1 MKGTQADLNWLADPK
16 VFAVN
21 RLNAYSDHSY
31 YLDIDKALNGD
42 AMELKQSLNG
52 RWYFNYAKNPN
63 ERFVDFYKEDIDCH
77 YFDMIDVPGHIQ
89 MQGYDQMQ
97 YINTLYPWDGHEKLR
112 PPHISSDDNPV
123 GSYVCYFEVNE
134 A

>member
-42 AMELKQSLNG
+42 AMELKQSLNLLIFIK
-52 RWYFNYAKNPN
+52 RILI
-63 ERFVDFYKEDIDCH
+63 VI
-77 YFDMIDVPGHIQ
+77 ILI
-89 MQGYDQMQ
+89 
-97 YINTLYPWDGHEKLR
+97 
-112 PPHISSDDNPV
+112 
-123 GSYVCYFEVNE
+123 
-134 A
+134 

>member
-42 AMELKQSLNG
+42 AIMLKILMKDLLIFIK
-52 RWYFNYAKNPN
+52 RILI
-63 ERFVDFYKEDIDCH
+63 VI
-77 YFDMIDVPGHIQ
+77 ILI
-89 MQGYDQMQ
+89 
-97 YINTLYPWDGHEKLR
+97 
-112 PPHISSDDNPV
+112 
-123 GSYVCYFEVNE
+123 
-134 A
+134 

>member
-52 RWYFNYAKNPN
+52 RWYFIMLKILMK
-63 ERFVDFYKEDIDCH
+63 DFLIFIKRIL
-77 YFDMIDVPGHIQ
+77 IVI
-89 MQGYDQMQ
+89 
-97 YINTLYPWDGHEKLR
+97 IL
-112 PPHISSDDNPV
+112 I
-123 GSYVCYFEVNE
+123 
-134 A
+134 

>member
-52 RWYFNYAKNPN
+52 R
-63 ERFVDFYKEDIDCH
+63 
-77 YFDMIDVPGHIQ
+77 
-89 MQGYDQMQ
+89 
-97 YINTLYPWDGHEKLR
+97 
-112 PPHISSDDNPV
+112 
-123 GSYVCYFEVNE
+123 
-134 A
+134 